1 MLGTLE
7 NDEVVDSCP
16 CTRTRA
22 VLPRGRVADYL
33 HATTGDGL
41 SVRRLVVPTRT
52 PDNQRNLLTE

>member
-7 NDEVVDSCP
+7 NDEVVDSCT
-16 CTRTRA
+16 CTRA

-33 HATTGDGL
+33 HATGEGL

>member
-7 NDEVVDSCP
+7 NDEVVDSCT
-16 CTRTRA
+16 CTHTRA

-33 HATTGDGL
+33 HATGEGL
-41 SVRRLVVPTRT
+41 SVRRLIVPTRT

>member
-7 NDEVVDSCP
+7 NDEVVDSCT
-16 CTRTRA
+16 CTRA

-33 HATTGDGL
+33 HATGEGL
-41 SVRRLVVPTRT
+41 SVRRLVVPTWT